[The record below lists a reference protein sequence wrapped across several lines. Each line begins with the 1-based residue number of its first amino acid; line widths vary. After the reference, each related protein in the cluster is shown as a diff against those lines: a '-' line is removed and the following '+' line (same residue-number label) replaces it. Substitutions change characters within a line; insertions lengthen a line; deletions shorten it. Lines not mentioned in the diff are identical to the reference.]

1 MYCSFC
7 LVRIYISVFYVQ
19 KYIKYCLILQQN
31 PFHALQFASFQIPRQ
46 SALSFFR
53 LFNLQYIF
61 SGMSASEGGRGGI
74 PHSFILECLIHFKLS
89 LLWRQSSQ
97 AVDSRSKHVFC
108 QGCHSAILPIYI
120 KCLFKLLWSLSYYE
134 VGGRWDQLGKRKKRI
149 KIKVLPVGFVLWP
162 LLHVFFPLPAISHL
176 IPSPFWLSLCLGC
189 HALYRGHG

>member
-1 MYCSFC
+1 MYCSLC

-61 SGMSASEGGRGGI
+61 SGMSASEGGRGGT

-134 VGGRWDQLGKRKKRI
+134 VGVRWAGDGTNSENGKS
-149 KIKVLPVGFVLWP
+149 
-162 LLHVFFPLPAISHL
+162 A
-176 IPSPFWLSLCLGC
+176 
-189 HALYRGHG
+189 